1 MEKNSRLV
9 ILGGG
14 FISNAVKNF
23 FIKKKKSVILI
34 QKKKIDLSKFTEV
47 RKLIKIIKKNDTIF
61 FSAARAPVKNK
72 VMFDYNLKIVNNF
85 LKIIPKIIF
94 KKMVYLSSDAVYS
107 DTKKKINENSK
118 TIPNSLHG
126 MMHLKRENIFKK
138 IIKEKKNLLII
149 RPTLV
154 YGPSDPHNG
163 YGPNK
168 FIREAKKNG
177 IISLFGKGEEKR
189 DHIYINDLVKIIFKL
204 VTSNTHG
211 IFNLCTGK
219 VVTFNN
225 IAKKIKKSFAKK
237 ILYNFIPRRLPMPH
251 KGYRSF
257 DINKLKKNI
266 IELKFVKF
274 DHKFISK
281 IKKEY

>member
-1 MEKNSRLV
+1 
-9 ILGGG
+9 
-14 FISNAVKNF
+14 
-23 FIKKKKSVILI
+23 
-34 QKKKIDLSKFTEV
+34 
-47 RKLIKIIKKNDTIF
+47 
-61 FSAARAPVKNK
+61 
-72 VMFDYNLKIVNNF
+72 MFDYNLKIANNF

-154 YGPSDPHNG
+154 YGPGDPHNG

-177 IISLFGKGEEKR
+177 MISLFGKGEEKR

-204 VTSNTHG
+204 VTLNTYG

-219 VVTFNN
+219 VLTFNN

>member
-14 FISNAVKNF
+14 FISNAVKKF

-126 MMHLKRENIFKK
+126 MMHLKSENIFKK

>member
-14 FISNAVKNF
+14 FISNAIKKF
-23 FIKKKKSVILI
+23 FIEKKKSVILI

-72 VMFDYNLKIVNNF
+72 EMFDYNLKIANNF

-154 YGPSDPHNG
+154 YGPGDPHNG

-177 IISLFGKGEEKR
+177 MISLFGKGEEKR

-204 VTSNTHG
+204 VTLNTYG

-219 VVTFNN
+219 VLTFNN